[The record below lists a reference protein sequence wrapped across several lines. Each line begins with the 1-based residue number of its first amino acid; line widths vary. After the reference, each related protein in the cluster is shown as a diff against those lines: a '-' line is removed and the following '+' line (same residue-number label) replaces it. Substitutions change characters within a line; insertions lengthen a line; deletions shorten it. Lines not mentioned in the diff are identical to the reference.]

1 MIAPAL
7 IAPVLAAA
15 ILAWGVPASFRPP
28 PELRHPVSVAGSK
41 VEGAH
46 AKKEVI
52 PRIIRRHFDEVKACY
67 DQELSL
73 HPTLAGRI
81 DVQFTI
87 APSGQVSEARV
98 QKSTLG
104 NGYVEICIVEAV
116 RRWEFPKPL
125 DRRPVNVSYPFIL
138 SPPDPT

>member
-1 MIAPAL
+1 
-7 IAPVLAAA
+7 VLAAA

-52 PRIIRRHFDEVKACY
+52 PRIIRRHFDEVKSCY

-73 HPTLAGRI
+73 DPTLAGRI

-87 APSGQVSEARV
+87 APSGQVSAASVR
-98 QKSTLG
+98 QSTLG
-104 NGYVEICIVEAV
+104 NAYVESCVVAAL

-125 DRRPVNVSYPFIL
+125 DHHPLNVGYPFIL
-138 SPPDPT
+138 SPPDPK